1 MGNTDMGSKYRT
13 MNYIRFDFSVLQ
25 FTAPRSDTVISFD
38 LTNEQI
44 DIMYLDY
51 LWFLALFFLLFM
63 WGFVCLFFSLHNLE
77 LCFVFT
83 QLIWIKYLLVLTEK
97 NNFEM
102 IVWILD
108 SALFPTVKIHE
119 VMSTSSSTEKEWMT
133 LVFLPFA

>member
-1 MGNTDMGSKYRT
+1 MV
-13 MNYIRFDFSVLQ
+13 FSTGFFCCLCGG
-25 FTAPRSDTVISFD
+25 
-38 LTNEQI
+38 
-44 DIMYLDY
+44 
-51 LWFLALFFLLFM
+51 LF
-63 WGFVCLFFSLHNLE
+63 VYFFSPHNLE

-108 SALFPTVKIHE
+108 SALLPTVKIHE
-119 VMSTSSSTEKEWMT
+119 VTSMPSSTEKEWMT